1 MILSKFAKNTV
12 IGFILPNIYTL
23 FFDTY
28 IKNKILKQQ
37 LKKRAFSIQSAFF
50 LGSMSVLYLQK
61 KINQKQFYDAF
72 GISNGSILLYYTTQL
87 KKKDYPMIF
96 HHLMMQLTILST
108 QILDNNFIP
117 NLDLIMARIYLC
129 EFTSIFLYPYMMLY
143 KLNYK
148 NKIIMNLLKI
158 CIAISFFLLRV
169 CNFTNIQYYL
179 YKHNISLCFYLM
191 LPFTSLNYAWFYKII
206 KLSGKQ

>member
-61 KINQKQFYDAF
+61 KINQKQFYDF
-72 GISNGSILLYYTTQL
+72 IEPSI
-87 KKKDYPMIF
+87 I
-96 HHLMMQLTILST
+96 
-108 QILDNNFIP
+108 
-117 NLDLIMARIYLC
+117 
-129 EFTSIFLYPYMMLY
+129 
-143 KLNYK
+143 
-148 NKIIMNLLKI
+148 
-158 CIAISFFLLRV
+158 
-169 CNFTNIQYYL
+169 
-179 YKHNISLCFYLM
+179 
-191 LPFTSLNYAWFYKII
+191 
-206 KLSGKQ
+206 